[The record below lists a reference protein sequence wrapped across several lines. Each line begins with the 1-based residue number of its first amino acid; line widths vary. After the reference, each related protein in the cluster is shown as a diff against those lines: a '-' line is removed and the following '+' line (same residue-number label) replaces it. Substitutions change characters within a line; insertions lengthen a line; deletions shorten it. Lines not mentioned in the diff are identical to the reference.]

1 MNIIYKTKLKF
12 WYNIKK
18 GYIKFFKSKGLE
30 EYRSFKQDLFLVRI
44 NHKELPFDLIEQKD
58 INKTSIQYVNQKLFD
73 NYFFYVFLFFFNKK
87 KKNNFSNTKRIQ

>member
-30 EYRSFKQDLFLVRI
+30 EYRSFKQDLFLVLTIIRI
-44 NHKELPFDLIEQKD
+44 PFDLIEQTD
-58 INKTSIQYVNQKLFD
+58 INKTQ
-73 NYFFYVFLFFFNKK
+73 FNM
-87 KKNNFSNTKRIQ
+87 